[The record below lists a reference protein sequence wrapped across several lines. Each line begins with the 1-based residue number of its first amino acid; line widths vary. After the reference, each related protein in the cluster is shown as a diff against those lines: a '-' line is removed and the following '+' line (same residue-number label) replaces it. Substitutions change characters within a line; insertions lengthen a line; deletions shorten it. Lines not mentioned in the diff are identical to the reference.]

1 MRGIREFF
9 KGEDMKKK
17 SLIYMIVAIVL
28 AAAFCVLTVLL
39 VSVDVRPAGQSEA
52 PVGFATLNEAVFD
65 ALGQLGDKAATVSLK
80 LSELC
85 GLLALAAVGAFGI
98 TGLVQVIRRKG
109 ILRADKELYVMAGG
123 LVLLAAVYVL
133 FELVVINCRPVLDEG
148 ELAASYPS
156 SHTMLAVAVAGMGEA
171 YLHRYLKPRIRHG
184 WRGSYLLGL
193 AVVTASLRL
202 TAGVHWLTDI
212 VAGVLVGLAITFIY
226 LAVCARLAQREA
238 RA

>member
-28 AAAFCVLTVLL
+28 AVAFCVLTVLL

-98 TGLVQVIRRKG
+98 TGLVQIIRRKG

-156 SHTMLAVAVAGMGEA
+156 SHTMLATAVAGMGEA

-184 WRGSYLLGL
+184 WRGSCLLGL
-193 AVVTASLRL
+193 SVVTASLRL